1 MIRNLPDFSKF
12 KVAVFGDVMLDQ
24 YWHGSGN
31 RLSPEAPVPVI
42 QLTEIENRAGGAAN
56 VANNLAELG
65 LNVSLMGFVGND
77 NSAKTIDSLL
87 KDKINLNLIKSPIC
101 PTIRKLRIFSQN
113 QQLLRV
119 DTEKA
124 MQPYT
129 DEGFLDVHMHFHN
142 MIQDSDVV
150 VLSDYNKGALTNP
163 QHFIKHVR
171 SLGKIVIVDPKKQNI
186 SDYKG
191 ADLIKANLK
200 EFNLLAGGGCHSNS
214 EIIAKAQQLLKEY
227 DIGIFVVTM
236 GDKGMI
242 AIDSENN
249 FFVKAKGSKV
259 YDVTGAGDT
268 VISVIAAGIA
278 SNLSFRDTIEVA
290 SLSAGLAVSKLG
302 TSAITALELQKS
314 IEDSSL
320 KDLPMGAVGLNDLLP
335 ILDKC
340 QDHGETIVF
349 ANGCYDVLHYGHV
362 RFLEKAKSLG
372 DRLVVGIN
380 SDDSIRKLK
389 GENRPH
395 FSSKERMEV
404 LSGLSCVDWV
414 VEFSEDRPGNLVE
427 SISPDVLVK
436 GDEKFKKV
444 EDIPPG
450 EGVEYVLKT
459 GGRVELISRTKDCS
473 SSKVLEAEG
482 QL

>member
-1 MIRNLPDFSKF
+1 MIRKLPDLSKF

-31 RLSPEAPVPVI
+31 RLSPEAPVPVL
-42 QLTEIENRAGGAAN
+42 QLTNIENRAGGAAN
-56 VANNLAELG
+56 VANNLASLG
-65 LNVSLMGFVGND
+65 LKVSLMGFVGDD
-77 NSAKTIDSLL
+77 NSAKTLENIL
-87 KDKINLNLIKSPIC
+87 KDKIDLNLIKSPNC
-101 PTIRKLRIFSQN
+101 PTIRKLRVLSQN

-119 DTEKA
+119 DTEKIE
-124 MQPYT
+124 QPYT
-129 DEGFLDVHMHFHN
+129 NESFLDVHMRFHN
-142 MIQDSDVV
+142 MIQDCDVV
-150 VLSDYNKGALTNP
+150 VLSDYNKGALINP

-171 SLGKIVIVDPKKQNI
+171 SLGKIVIVDPKKSNI

-200 EFNLLAGGGCHSNS
+200 EFNLLVGSSCRTNK
-214 EIIAKAQQLLKEY
+214 EIVAKAQKLLKEF

-236 GDKGMI
+236 GSNGMV
-242 AIDSENN
+242 AIDSDND
-249 FFVKAKGSKV
+249 FFVEATGSKV

-268 VISVIAAGIA
+268 VISILAAGIA
-278 SNLSFRDTIEVA
+278 ANLGFRDTVELSAVA
-290 SLSAGLAVSKLG
+290 SGIAVSKVG
-302 TSAITALELQKS
+302 TTAIDANELQKS
-314 IEDSSL
+314 LDETSL
-320 KDLPMGAVGLNDLLP
+320 KDLPMGAINLDDLLP

-362 RFLEKAKSLG
+362 RFLEKAKALG

-389 GENRPH
+389 GEGRPH
-395 FSSKERMEV
+395 FTAKERMEV
-404 LSGLSCVDWV
+404 LSSLSCVDWV
-414 VEFSEDRPGNLVE
+414 VEFNEDRPGE
-427 SISPDVLVK
+427 IIEAISPDILVK

-459 GGRVELISRTKDCS
+459 GGRVELLARTQGCS
-473 SSKVLEAEG
+473 SSQVLELEKS
-482 QL
+482 